1 MSKGFR
7 DVRLF
12 VIDILEAI
20 QKIEAYT
27 RQIDFEGFMKDEKTK
42 DAVLRNLEV
51 IGEAVKNIPERL
63 KERYPEIDWN
73 GAAGMRDKLIHEYF
87 GVSFPIVW
95 ETVMNDLPSLKQ
107 GLGEMLKGLQ

>member
-12 VIDILEAI
+12 VTDILEAI

-27 RQIDFEGFMKDEKTK
+27 RQIDFEEFMKDEKTK
-42 DAVLRNLEV
+42 DAVLRKLEV

-63 KERYPEIDWN
+63 KERYPEMT
-73 GAAGMRDKLIHEYF
+73 GTALRE
-87 GVSFPIVW
+87 
-95 ETVMNDLPSLKQ
+95 
-107 GLGEMLKGLQ
+107 